1 MTTPIRRRRERA
13 RGARAA
19 SAAVILLL
27 VIRDDLGVGV
37 ADRSSERLDHLG
49 DLGVPQS
56 RVRKRRI
63 HDDVIE
69 AVATGAVAFDLVE
82 TRPLL
87 QLHWFLLG
95 GGGKRDRGSRESD
108 DHSAHGDPPQATLNV
123 TL

>member
-13 RGARAA
+13 RRARVG
-19 SAAVILLL
+19 SAAVILLE

-56 RVRKRRI
+56 GVGKRRV
-63 HDDVIE
+63 HHDVIE

-82 TRPLL
+82 ARRLL
-87 QLHWFLLG
+87 QLHRFLLAAA
-95 GGGKRDRGSRESD
+95 GSAIAAAAR
-108 DHSAHGDPPQATLNV
+108 AMIKARMATSLRPR
-123 TL
+123 